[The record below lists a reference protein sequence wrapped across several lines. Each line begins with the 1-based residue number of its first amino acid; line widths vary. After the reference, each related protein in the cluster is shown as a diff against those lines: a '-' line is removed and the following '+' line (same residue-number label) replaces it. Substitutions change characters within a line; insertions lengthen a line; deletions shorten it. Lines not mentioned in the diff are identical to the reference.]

1 VNWLNGDF
9 LLASLIWS
17 SIGLGYWIY
26 GKRQQ
31 SITPM
36 MGGGLMI
43 LVSTFVASILWMSVL
58 CVAVMAIVYWLVKQ
72 GY

>member
-1 VNWLNGDF
+1 
-9 LLASLIWS
+9 
-17 SIGLGYWIY
+17 
-26 GKRQQ
+26 
-31 SITPM
+31 M

>member
-1 VNWLNGDF
+1 MNWLNGNF
-9 LLASLIWS
+9 LIASLIWS

-36 MGGGLMI
+36 IGGAAMI
-43 LVSTFVASILWMSVL
+43 LVSTFVASILWMSAL
-58 CVAVMAIVYWLVKQ
+58 CVGLMAVVYLLVRQ

>member
-1 VNWLNGDF
+1 MNWLNGNF
-9 LLASLIWS
+9 LLASLVWS

-26 GKRQQ
+26 GKRQA
-31 SITPM
+31 SIMSM

-58 CVAVMAIVYWLVKQ
+58 CVALMLLVYLLVRE
-72 GY
+72 GH